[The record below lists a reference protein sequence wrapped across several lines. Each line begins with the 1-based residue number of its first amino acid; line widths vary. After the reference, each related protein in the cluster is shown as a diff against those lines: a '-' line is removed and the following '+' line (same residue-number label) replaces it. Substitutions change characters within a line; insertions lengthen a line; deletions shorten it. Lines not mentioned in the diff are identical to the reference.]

1 MAKDHSAETLELQQ
15 KAPQERRGLFLRFPP
30 SQLLLKGSKE
40 EYTIMSKHVT
50 DVQQGI
56 QQTVVF
62 TAALLV
68 WDFSI
73 QLLQIIN
80 KGLALHKN
88 LSWQVKVPKYR
99 LAKVLL
105 LH

>member
-62 TAALLV
+62 IAALLV
-68 WDFSI
+68 WGFFYSI
-73 QLLQIIN
+73 ITDHKQGLSSPQEFILAG
-80 KGLALHKN
+80 KG
-88 LSWQVKVPKYR
+88 
-99 LAKVLL
+99 AKIQAC
-105 LH
+105 